1 MSSGKYD
8 IVTDFRSLFGSTKST
23 KDCILY
29 RTYDADKG
37 VTHSIASTCN
47 MNDPTDVGP
56 NLDLIKAF
64 ICTDGKDWQTSAV
77 ANAADFTLSNLIKT
91 RDARFE
97 ASFYNKPTPRAK
109 SCYLYVTKFIPRS
122 ALEYIEKGGSPAPEF
137 QGEKNVTGYPVIR
150 YAEVLLN
157 WIEAKAELATLGG
170 PAVIQTDIDE
180 SINKIRNR
188 PIAEE
193 AKALGVVKTAD
204 MKLDALPDDPSENV
218 NVAVV
223 LSNNRNVG
231 VHGRVNKL
239 GVPSF
244 VFSREE
250 FIAGVPI
257 LEKLAEYDVCLIVL
271 AGFMNKI
278 SDVILQAF
286 PGKIVNIH
294 PALLPKYGGKGM
306 YGMHVHEAVVKA
318 GERESGITIHYIN
331 EHYDEGAII
340 FQASCPVLPSD
351 TPEEVAS
358 KVHALEYA
366 HYPHVIESLL

>member
-1 MSSGKYD
+1 MKNIAIFASGSGTNAENITRY
-8 IVTDFRSLFGSTKST
+8 F
-23 KDCILY
+23 
-29 RTYDADKG
+29 
-37 VTHSIASTCN
+37 
-47 MNDPTDVGP
+47 
-56 NLDLIKAF
+56 
-64 ICTDGKDWQTSAV
+64 
-77 ANAADFTLSNLIKT
+77 AN
-91 RDARFE
+91 
-97 ASFYNKPTPRAK
+97 
-109 SCYLYVTKFIPRS
+109 
-122 ALEYIEKGGSPAPEF
+122 
-137 QGEKNVTGYPVIR
+137 
-150 YAEVLLN
+150 
-157 WIEAKAELATLGG
+157 
-170 PAVIQTDIDE
+170 
-180 SINKIRNR
+180 
-188 PIAEE
+188 
-193 AKALGVVKTAD
+193 
-204 MKLDALPDDPSENV
+204 SENV

-257 LEKLAEYDVCLIVL
+257 LKKLAEYDVL